1 MNVCVFCGS
10 SFGESP
16 LFSVLAKEIGQ
27 QIGSGGHTLVYGGGK
42 VGLMGIVADATLASN
57 GKAIGI
63 IPDFLHKREVAHKG
77 LTQLH
82 IVSSMH
88 ERKFKMADLSDAFV
102 VLPGGLGTLD
112 EVVEILTWKQL
123 GLINKPVAIINFNN
137 YFNPFF
143 ALMETM
149 VSNGFLSQNT
159 IDRLIISE
167 NPKNLIASFSI

>member
-10 SFGESP
+10 SVGNSP
-16 LFSVLAKEIGQ
+16 DFLALAKEIGQ

-42 VGLMGIVADATLASN
+42 VGLMGAVADATLASN

-63 IPDFLHKREVAHKG
+63 IPDFLHKREVAHYA
-77 LTQLH
+77 LTELQ

-123 GLINKPVAIINFNN
+123 GLINKPVAILNYKE
-137 YFNPFF
+137 YFNPLLF
-143 ALMETM
+143 LMELM
-149 VSNGFLSQNT
+149 VKNGFLQQKS
-159 IDRLIISE
+159 IEDLIISQD
-167 NPKNLIASFSI
+167 PKNLISSFSI